1 MGLGCWAWVLDFG
14 RGVLHSERG
23 DQGVGFGDRLYWLS
37 IHQYI
42 HCYITYRHA
51 YIHKHMHDACM
62 HTLLLACILI
72 CTCIFIRINI
82 HIRVR
87 LHVLRVHLHSYIIMR
102 PHACTP
108 TYLRIYT
115 PTQLHTHTDTHTH
128 TLADRQAGRQT
139 DRQTDFHTCMC
150 TCLLNFCL
158 IYMHTHVRPYSWLNC
173 TNMEPPCTPQPSG
186 RQPEARKLQRQ
197 INAKL

>member
-1 MGLGCWAWVLDFG
+1 
-14 RGVLHSERG
+14 
-23 DQGVGFGDRLYWLS
+23 
-37 IHQYI
+37 
-42 HCYITYRHA
+42 
-51 YIHKHMHDACM
+51 MHDACM

-115 PTQLHTHTDTHTH
+115 PTQLHTHTPTHTH
-128 TLADRQAGRQT
+128 TSRQAGRQT

-197 INAKL
+197 INAKP